1 MALPTLKAPEY
12 TTTLPSTQ
20 ETVAFRPFLVK
31 EEKILLMAQQGKD
44 KDEIIRTVYKLLEN
58 CIKTPINPDTL
69 PMFDIEWLFLQLR
82 SKSVGEEVELRLK
95 HLDDP
100 NCDGV
105 TDVVVNL
112 NEVKVS
118 KPETHS
124 NIVQIDDNL
133 SMTMKYP
140 NLTSL
145 NIGDLENPDIN
156 QMFGLLKNCI
166 VNVFDK
172 ETVYNDFSP
181 QELEEFLGNL
191 GQTQFKRIMDFFSTS
206 PKIKHDVTFTCAKCG
221 KPVKYTLEGL
231 MDFFL

>member
-1 MALPTLKAPEY
+1 MPLPQITTPEF
-12 TTTLPSTQ
+12 TTILPSTG
-20 ETVAFRPFLVK
+20 EKLSFRPFLVK
-31 EEKILLMAQQGKD
+31 EEKILLMAQEGKD
-44 KDEIIRTVYKLLEN
+44 KNEIQRAVINILEE
-58 CIKTPINPDTL
+58 CIKTPITVEDL
-69 PMFDIEWLFLQLR
+69 PLFDIEWLFIQLR

-100 NCDGV
+100 DCDGV

-133 SMTMKYP
+133 SITMKYP

-156 QMFGLLKNCI
+156 QMFGLLKLYC
-166 VNVFDK
+166 
-172 ETVYNDFSP
+172 
-181 QELEEFLGNL
+181 
-191 GQTQFKRIMDFFSTS
+191 
-206 PKIKHDVTFTCAKCG
+206 
-221 KPVKYTLEGL
+221 
-231 MDFFL
+231 

>member
-1 MALPTLKAPEY
+1 
-12 TTTLPSTQ
+12 
-20 ETVAFRPFLVK
+20 
-31 EEKILLMAQQGKD
+31 
-44 KDEIIRTVYKLLEN
+44 
-58 CIKTPINPDTL
+58 
-69 PMFDIEWLFLQLR
+69 MFDIEWLFLQLR

-133 SMTMKYP
+133 SITMKYP

-145 NIGDLENPDIN
+145 NIGDLENPNIE
-156 QMFGLLKNCI
+156 QMFGLLRNCV

-191 GQTQFKRIMDFFSTS
+191 GQTQFKRIMDFFTTS
-206 PKIKHDVTFTCAKCG
+206 PKIKHDVSFTCAKCG